1 MASGMALSY
10 AASIEFLYGLQKHGI
25 KLGLET
31 IQALLAA
38 LKHPQSRYAVFHIGG
53 TNGKGSTAAM
63 AAAILQAMGYRVGLY
78 TSPHLV
84 DFRERI
90 RVQGQFIPRERV
102 SEFIQKI
109 TGILPSHL
117 SPTFFEFTTGMAFQY
132 FADEH
137 VDIAVIEV
145 GMGGRFDA
153 TNVCSSLGTMITN
166 VAFDHEAYLGRTLQ
180 AIAFEKAGIIKR
192 GVPVVVGPMPDE
204 AKEVVMRRAREQEA
218 PCYWFDSDFHIASR
232 SPARFGYSGVMHSY
246 ENLSCALAGDHQ
258 VTNAGCALALLEVGA
273 MTRLEISEEAI
284 RAGLSSVA
292 WEGRL
297 EMISQDPILLLDGAH
312 NPASAEVL
320 APYLLEQASKQ
331 DGRKIILVI
340 GMMRDKDMAGFLEPL
355 APLSHTIIFTQIEHP
370 RAASVQDL
378 HNSLP
383 MRKKMVHL
391 APSPSEAVSLA
402 LQLATPDDLICVTGS
417 LFLVGHVK
425 SFLRECELPLLLG

>member
-1 MASGMALSY
+1 
-10 AASIEFLYGLQKHGI
+10 
-25 KLGLET
+25 
-31 IQALLAA
+31 
-38 LKHPQSRYAVFHIGG
+38 
-53 TNGKGSTAAM
+53 
-63 AAAILQAMGYRVGLY
+63 
-78 TSPHLV
+78 
-84 DFRERI
+84 
-90 RVQGQFIPRERV
+90 
-102 SEFIQKI
+102 
-109 TGILPSHL
+109 
-117 SPTFFEFTTGMAFQY
+117 
-132 FADEH
+132 
-137 VDIAVIEV
+137 
-145 GMGGRFDA
+145 
-153 TNVCSSLGTMITN
+153 
-166 VAFDHEAYLGRTLQ
+166 
-180 AIAFEKAGIIKR
+180 
-192 GVPVVVGPMPDE
+192 
-204 AKEVVMRRAREQEA
+204 
-218 PCYWFDSDFHIASR
+218 
-232 SPARFGYSGVMHSY
+232 MHSY

-297 EMISQDPILLLDGAH
+297 EIISQDPILLLDGAH

-378 HNSLP
+378 HHSLP